1 MAVPATTD
9 RSLRRDRIAIAL
21 GAAALGLLLLGLLAF
36 NMLRDYGQAL
46 SAGRLRSANL
56 AHLLDE
62 QTRRSVQAVDL
73 TLLSVV
79 DVLRLHPDT
88 PPYDPAFAA
97 TLRSRLSDLP
107 FVRALYVIGAD
118 GFIIHD
124 TDTGTPR
131 VSLADR
137 GYFRA
142 HRDNPSS
149 GLHIGPPLFSRS
161 TQIGSPWFL
170 SISRRIT
177 LPDGTFYG
185 VAVAALEPRY
195 FTHFYAD
202 IGAAEGGS
210 VALIHRSGP
219 VIARYPDSK
228 DAIGKPLANEEPLR
242 GMLAAV
248 PAGTFADRS
257 SIDGVERIVS
267 YRALDPYPLVVTV
280 GVSTATLLRP
290 WGRELRVALAAAG
303 FGIVV
308 LLAATVA
315 FLRMRARETLA
326 AERLR
331 QLEKSEALGRMT
343 STIAHDFNNILLV
356 VLGNLEW
363 LAEALPRGDRLHG
376 RAVNALAAAERGARL
391 VSQMMSFS
399 RRHSATRTEESLL
412 RLLDDMDDL
421 LRQAASPARLTFDG
435 QEGLWTCELDRSQFE
450 RAVMN
455 LVVNARDAMPK
466 GGSIAISAFNLP
478 KAEFDRYSWPELSPG
493 DYVGCRVRDDGE
505 GMPPEVAA
513 RACDPFFTTKGEGR
527 GTGLGLSQVHGFARQ
542 CGGTLK
548 VESAI
553 DVGTTVTIL
562 LPRARR
568 RGSDEPATS

>member
-1 MAVPATTD
+1 MQPLATAD
-9 RSLRRDRIAIAL
+9 KSLRRDRIAICLA
-21 GAAALGLLLLGLLAF
+21 AAALGLLLIGFLSFDL
-36 NMLRDYGQAL
+36 LRDHDRAL

-56 AHLLDE
+56 AHILDE

-73 TLLSVV
+73 TLLSLV

-88 PPYDPAFAA
+88 PSYDPAFAA
-97 TLRSRLSDLP
+97 TLRSRLQDLP

-118 GFIIHD
+118 GFVIHD
-124 TDTGTPR
+124 TDRGTPH

-137 GYFRA
+137 EYFRA

-195 FTHFYAD
+195 LTHFYAD
-202 IGAAEGGS
+202 IGQAEGGS
-210 VALIHRSGP
+210 VALVHRSGP
-219 VIARYPDSK
+219 VIARYPESK
-228 DAIGKPLANEEPLR
+228 SAIGKPLANKEPFRDL
-242 GMLAAV
+242 LAAS
-248 PAGTFADRS
+248 PTGTFTDRS
-257 SIDGVERIVS
+257 PIDGVERIVS
-267 YRALDPYPLVVTV
+267 YRAIDPYPLVIAA

-290 WGRELRVALAAAG
+290 WRRELRIALAAAG

-308 LLAATVA
+308 LLAATAA
-315 FLRMRARETLA
+315 FLRMRARETIA
-326 AERLR
+326 AGRLR

-356 VLGNLEW
+356 VCGNLAS
-363 LAEALPRGDRLHG
+363 LAEALPQGDRLHG
-376 RAVNALAAAERGARL
+376 RAVRALAAAERGTRL

-399 RRHSATRTEESLL
+399 RRQPATRTEGNLL
-412 RLLDDMDDL
+412 RLLGDMDDL
-421 LRQAASPARLTFDG
+421 LRQAASPARLSFEG
-435 QEGLWTCELDRSQFE
+435 QEGLWPCALDRSQFE

-455 LVVNARDAMPK
+455 LVVNARDAMPN

-478 KAEFDRYSWPELSPG
+478 KAEFDHYSWPELPPG

-513 RACDPFFTTKGEGR
+513 KACDPFFTTKGEGR
-527 GTGLGLSQVHGFARQ
+527 GTGLGLSQAHGFARQ

-548 VESAI
+548 VESATGA
-553 DVGTTVTIL
+553 GTTITML
-562 LPRARR
+562 LPRARPC
-568 RGSDEPATS
+568 GPDEPAPS